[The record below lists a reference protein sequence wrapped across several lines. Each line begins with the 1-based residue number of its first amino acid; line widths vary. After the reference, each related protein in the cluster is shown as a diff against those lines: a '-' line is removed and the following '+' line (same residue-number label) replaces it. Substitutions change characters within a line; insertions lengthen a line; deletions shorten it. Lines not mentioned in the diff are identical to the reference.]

1 MAKTYVQRIAEVVAR
16 KHNLSLKDA
25 EEFVSTMF
33 STIHEGLESD
43 KLVKIKGL
51 GTFKVVGVKARESVN
66 VNTGERLVIEGHDK
80 VSFTPDKVMAELVN
94 KPFAQFET
102 VVLND
107 GVDLDA
113 IDDAQP
119 AEPSFTEPET
129 IEQVENFSEK
139 TEALPEKKVTLPE
152 ETEAPVEPKT
162 EEKAEEPNSEILED
176 ATKKE
181 ESTVEDNDDI
191 IKEEDD
197 AIEEEDE
204 PNSHKRLWVLL
215 VLGLLIIGAV
225 AGYFWYNHVQ
235 TANQKIEKK
244 ESPLPS
250 PAATDSTKE
259 QSAAAQQQK
268 ASGDAKPSEETATDN
283 ELIQVNKDPRVR
295 AGAYDIVA
303 IDTTVVLRHGQTMQR
318 YCHAT
323 LGDEMIVYF
332 QALNGRDAMAEGDTM
347 KVPKVKVRKR
357 KANPAQ

>member
-113 IDDAQP
+113 IDNAQP
-119 AEPSFTEPET
+119 AEPSSAEPET
-129 IEQVENFSEK
+129 IEQVEDIPEK
-139 TEALPEKKVTLPE
+139 TEAP
-152 ETEAPVEPKT
+152 AEPKE

-235 TANQKIEKK
+235 TANTQIEKK

-250 PAATDSTKE
+250 SAAADSTKE

-268 ASGDAKPSEETATDN
+268 ASGDAKPSEETATNN
-283 ELIQVNKDPRVR
+283 ELTQVNKDPRVR

-347 KVPKVKVRKR
+347 KVPKVKMRKR